1 MSRVCL
7 PVLAIVLILAGSSE
21 AAGLEWPSNLL
32 ALSSGKSTQLL
43 SLPAAEE
50 SEEQSESS
58 SGSASAAAA
67 AAAQREEKDHEE
79 GSSSSSD
86 QLSQSSSGSSDTI
99 DARLLSGIPVTVPLP
114 LIVAARPG
122 LRTVLT
128 IQEPAVAKVGE
139 LVQHVPTAVSHQ
151 SQTIVHDHRRLVTP
165 IVAPAVRTT
174 KLVRQQPPLLWT
186 LSSADPRLILLRN

>member
-43 SLPAAEE
+43 SLRAAEE

-67 AAAQREEKDHEE
+67 AAAQKEEKDQEE
-79 GSSSSSD
+79 DSSSSSD

-128 IQEPAVAKVGE
+128 IQEPAVAEVGE
-139 LVQHVPTAVSHQ
+139 VVQHVPTAVSHQ

-174 KLVRQQPPLLWT
+174 KLVRQQPPLWT

>member
-32 ALSSGKSTQLL
+32 ALSSGKSSQLL
-43 SLPAAEE
+43 PLASED
-50 SEEQSESS
+50 SEELSESRA
-58 SGSASAAAA
+58 ASAAAA
-67 AAAQREEKDHEE
+67 AAAAQSEEKDQEE
-79 GSSSSSD
+79 DSSSSD

-99 DARLLSGIPVTVPLP
+99 DARLLSGIPVSVPLP
-114 LIVAARPG
+114 LIVAARSG

-128 IQEPAVAKVGE
+128 IQEPTVAKVGE
-139 LVQHVPTAVSHQ
+139 VVQHVPTAVSHQ

-186 LSSADPRLILLRN
+186 LSSADPRLVLLRN

>member
-7 PVLAIVLILAGSSE
+7 PVLAIVLILAGSSG

-43 SLPAAEE
+43 SLPAAEDA
-50 SEEQSESS
+50 EEQSES
-58 SGSASAAAA
+58 SAAAA
-67 AAAQREEKDHEE
+67 AAAQKEEKNPQEDA
-79 GSSSSSD
+79 SSSSD

-139 LVQHVPTAVSHQ
+139 VVQHVPTAVSHQ
-151 SQTIVHDHRRLVTP
+151 SQTIVHDHRRVVSP

-186 LSSADPRLILLRN
+186 LSSADPRLVLLRN

>member
-32 ALSSGKSTQLL
+32 ALSSGKSSQLL
-43 SLPAAEE
+43 PLASED
-50 SEEQSESS
+50 SEELSESRA
-58 SGSASAAAA
+58 ASAAAA
-67 AAAQREEKDHEE
+67 ATAAAAQSEEKDQEE
-79 GSSSSSD
+79 DSSSSD

-99 DARLLSGIPVTVPLP
+99 DARLLSGIPVSVPLP
-114 LIVAARPG
+114 LIVAARSG

-128 IQEPAVAKVGE
+128 IQEPTVAKVGE
-139 LVQHVPTAVSHQ
+139 VVQHVPTAVSHQ

-186 LSSADPRLILLRN
+186 LSSADPRLVLLRN